1 MRTTSF
7 LSSTAISLP
16 TRVLKKEKNNCM
28 RREDDLRR
36 SRVMLVKDMFQKRDR
51 FLQ

>member
-16 TRVLKKEKNNCM
+16 TRVLKKEKNSCKKE
-28 RREDDLRR
+28 EDDGG
-36 SRVMLVKDMFQKRDR
+36 
-51 FLQ
+51 

>member
-16 TRVLKKEKNNCM
+16 TRVLKKEKNSCKMIVVVMMNQVASEQ
-28 RREDDLRR
+28 EDF
-36 SRVMLVKDMFQKRDR
+36 KER
-51 FLQ
+51 FLALIL